1 MHTIQ
6 KTSEEFSP
14 VRSIGMAGAISLH
27 LAAALLLLGG
37 AGEVE
42 APLAMES
49 PFIAEWILPDKPVE
63 VQPVPPTPRPPERP
77 QTVVTPSPPA
87 PPPPL
92 QIEAAWSE
100 PVAAPIEVQTAPVE
114 LAVAEPA
121 RPSPPAEPS
130 QLEYAQMPPP
140 PRYPSP
146 AVRANQQGTVLL
158 RIHVDSDGVPTH
170 AAVERSSGHRILD
183 RAAVEYAMRKLRF
196 KPAQREGRAV
206 AAIAQVPVA
215 FTLPGRS

>member
-1 MHTIQ
+1 MHTLQ
-6 KTSEEFSP
+6 KMSEEFSP

-27 LAAALLLLGG
+27 LAAALLLFGG

-42 APLAMES
+42 APPALEQS
-49 PFIAEWILPDKPVE
+49 TEIVWIPPDKPVE
-63 VQPVPPTPRPPERP
+63 VPPVPPIPQPPVRP
-77 QTVVTPSPPA
+77 QLALTPASPA
-87 PPPPL
+87 PQPPL

-100 PVAAPIEVQTAPVE
+100 PVAAPIEVETAPTE
-114 LAVAEPA
+114 LAIAEPV
-121 RPSPPAEPS
+121 RPSGPAALS
-130 QLEYAQMPPP
+130 QLEYARMPPP
-140 PRYPSP
+140 PRYPGP

-158 RIHVDSDGVPTH
+158 RIHVDADGVPTH

-183 RAAVEYAMRKLRF
+183 RAAVDYAMRQLRF